1 MLGRRDAD
9 LHIGGIEM
17 KAITPILAMSIV
29 LVLCMS
35 GCKLTTTIEL
45 EEQYDVRI
53 VNRSGERVKV
63 RWAGDSYRYLD
74 DGCIISILVDGG
86 YYELE
91 WADASTRRHTRP
103 KRIFKI
109 EVEAD
114 IDIVFRDDPDIIII
128 DR

>member
-1 MLGRRDAD
+1 MST
-9 LHIGGIEM
+9 GGIAM
-17 KAITPILAMSIV
+17 KARTLVLAMSMMVV
-29 LVLCMS
+29 LFML
-35 GCKLTTTIEL
+35 GCRFTTTIEV
-45 EEQYDVRI
+45 EEEYDVRI

-63 RWAGDSYRYLD
+63 RWDGDSYRYLD
-74 DGCIISILVDGG
+74 DGCIISILVDDG

-91 WADASTRRHTRP
+91 WEDASPRGRTRP